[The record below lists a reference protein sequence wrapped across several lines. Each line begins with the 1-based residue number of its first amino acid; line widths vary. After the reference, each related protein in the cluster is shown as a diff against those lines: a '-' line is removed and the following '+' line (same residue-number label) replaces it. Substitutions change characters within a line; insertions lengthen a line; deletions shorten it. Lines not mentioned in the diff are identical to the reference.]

1 MQGKESGLKCVK
13 CLKKKKKIPPNYN
26 SVSWETILQRQGKN
40 KDFPEKEKLMK
51 SVGSRSALQEKL
63 KKKNTSNGI
72 KIILF

>member
-1 MQGKESGLKCVK
+1 MFKE
-13 CLKKKKKIPPNYN
+13 KKKIPPNHN

-63 KKKNTSNGI
+63 KKNTSNGI